1 VTTDDQQDDDRD
13 ETKAERL
20 DRNWDELLQELR
32 VVQTGVQLLSGF
44 LLTLP
49 FSQRFSELDHWQ
61 TRLYLAI
68 MLVAATAVGL
78 TLIPI
83 VVHRRV
89 FQQQVKDRVV
99 ATGHL
104 LSQAVITLLALIIVG
119 TSTLIFSVV
128 VGWGAALVVAGISAA
143 VLFVFLVVVPLL
155 VARSDAR
162 A

>member
-1 VTTDDQQDDDRD
+1 MAQEYER
-13 ETKAERL
+13 EESEAEKL

-89 FQQQVKDRVV
+89 FQQQVKPALLGRAIGCDSHGSHTDHSLRRMLY
-99 ATGHL
+99 HL
-104 LSQAVITLLALIIVG
+104 
-119 TSTLIFSVV
+119 
-128 VGWGAALVVAGISAA
+128 
-143 VLFVFLVVVPLL
+143 
-155 VARSDAR
+155 
-162 A
+162 

>member
-1 VTTDDQQDDDRD
+1 VSADEQHGDDRD
-13 ETKAERL
+13 ESEAERL

-99 ATGHL
+99 TTGHL

-128 VGWGAALVVAGISAA
+128 VGWTAALVVAAASAA
-143 VLFVFLVVVPLL
+143 VLVVFLVVVPLL
-155 VARSDAR
+155 VARGSAR